1 MIEIFYS
8 IVNTVFFIG
17 YIRGGGTIVSL
28 LFFLF
33 LFLFQ
38 NVNFFIIYYLFVFI
52 LFLSYVS
59 ISNSKKFSGD
69 DRRIVV
75 DELLG
80 AIMSI
85 MFLPENFFVIF
96 FSILIFRYLDIVK
109 IFYLKKFE
117 NIEGPTGIIL
127 DDIMAGIIANLIT
140 HLIILVI

>member
-8 IVNTVFFIG
+8 LVNTVCFIG
-17 YIRGGGTIVSL
+17 YIRGGGTIVS
-28 LFFLF
+28 
-33 LFLFQ
+33 
-38 NVNFFIIYYLFVFI
+38 FI
-52 LFLSYVS
+52 LFLILYLFKGINFFILYFFFVIILFVSYVS

-80 AIMSI
+80 AIVSVI
-85 MFLPENFFVIF
+85 FLPKNFFIIF

-140 HLIILVI
+140 HLIIFIL

>member
-8 IVNTVFFIG
+8 IVNTVCFVG
-17 YIRGGGTIVSL
+17 YIKGGGTIVSF

-33 LFLFQ
+33 LFFSQ
-38 NVNFFIIYYLFVFI
+38 NVNFLIIYYFFVFTLFV
-52 LFLSYVS
+52 SYVS

-69 DRRIVV
+69 DTRIVV

-80 AIMSI
+80 AIISI
-85 MFLPENFFVIF
+85 MFLPKNFFIMF
-96 FSILIFRYLDIVK
+96 FSILIFRYLDIAK
-109 IFYLKKFE
+109 IFYLEKFE

-127 DDIMAGIIANLIT
+127 DDIMAGIFANLIT

>member
-1 MIEIFYS
+1 MIEILYS

-17 YIRGGGTIVSL
+17 YIKGGGTIVSFLFFLL
-28 LFFLF
+28 LFFF
-33 LFLFQ
+33 K

-69 DRRIVV
+69 DRKIVV

-80 AIMSI
+80 ALISV
-85 MFLPENFFVIF
+85 MFLPKNFFVMF
-96 FSILIFRYLDIVK
+96 FSILIFRYLDISK
-109 IFYLKKFE
+109 IFFLDKFE

-140 HLIILVI
+140 QLIILVI